1 MTSARS
7 SKPPGEGAGSAG
19 SGPEGLGR
27 RVASAKIP
35 VRRHG
40 VAHATAVK
48 KGKEG
53 VAATAGQPTE
63 MLPVDTS
70 PDSGKISPLIWTNMR
85 TMCSVLSVP
94 GKVMEASPSPRS
106 GHVDLAKACLVGQEL
121 SKCRPTPPGRRSQ
134 VAPSSVGDVRRAAR
148 AGLEP
153 GVYTF
158 HLVYHVHP
166 KCRLSGAGRADS
178 KWNMEKDARPARERS
193 CAKGRCAV
201 ALKVLRCS
209 PLVSWPWVSRFQRTG
224 FKPAATRVAELSES
238 HPCRK
243 DDQWTRS

>member
-27 RVASAKIP
+27 RVASAKTP

-158 HLVYHVHP
+158 HLVACKEFGRKAANAFGRP
-166 KCRLSGAGRADS
+166 ERGPQEARLEARNQFLGRKEGGPRS
-178 KWNMEKDARPARERS
+178 RPA
-193 CAKGRCAV
+193 V
-201 ALKVLRCS
+201 V
-209 PLVSWPWVSRFQRTG
+209 
-224 FKPAATRVAELSES
+224 
-238 HPCRK
+238 
-243 DDQWTRS
+243 